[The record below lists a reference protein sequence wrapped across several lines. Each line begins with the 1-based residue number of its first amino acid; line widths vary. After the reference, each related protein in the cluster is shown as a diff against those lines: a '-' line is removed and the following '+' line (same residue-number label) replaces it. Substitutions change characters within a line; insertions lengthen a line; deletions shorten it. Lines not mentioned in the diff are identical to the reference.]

1 MRHQLPCR
9 PPYSTGRPM
18 QVECGF
24 PIPQNLVDFGP
35 TLFVQIGFDSI
46 YQPNIGNKPNLP
58 TTIYPA
64 LMDTGATDSCI
75 DSSLAANLNLP
86 IVDRQNVAGVHGA
99 HEVNMH
105 LAQIHVPDLPFTVPG
120 YFAAVHL
127 RAGGQ
132 PHFALIGRTFL
143 RDFKMIYDGVSGSV
157 TLVRSP

>member
-1 MRHQLPCR
+1 
-9 PPYSTGRPM
+9 M

-46 YQPNIGNKPNLP
+46 YQPNGGNKLNLP
-58 TTIYPA
+58 TTTYPA
-64 LMDTGATDSCI
+64 LVDTGATESCI
-75 DSSLAANLNLP
+75 DSALAANLDLP

-99 HEVNMH
+99 HEVNIH
-105 LAQIHVPDLPFTVPG
+105 LAQIHVPDLKFTVSG
-120 YFAAVHL
+120 LFAAVHL

-143 RDFKMIYDGVSGSV
+143 RAVKMTYDGVSGSV
-157 TLVRSP
+157 TLIKSS